1 VKFFQHFLLL
11 LVVDFATARNT
22 IERTDGIRTSFVF
35 GQTIGSLRLDF
46 NHPICCYATAA
57 FHRNEKFSSEAK
69 REDFS
74 ISLKSRRKKKK
85 KKTC

>member
-1 VKFFQHFLLL
+1 MKLFQHYLLL

-35 GQTIGSLRLDF
+35 GQTIESLRLDF
-46 NHPICCYATAA
+46 NHPIYCYATA
-57 FHRNEKFSSEAK
+57 FHRNEKFPSEAK